1 MILEVHPLLRYRCLV
16 LDHDDTTVDSTRA
29 VNYPQF
35 LEALA
40 RYRPQLSISE
50 EEFFRYCYDPGFY
63 AMCDQ
68 VLHYTPE
75 ELAGH
80 VAMWKTYHQTHH
92 PRFFPGIP
100 ALLARQRAAGGL
112 YCVVSH
118 SDDDV
123 IAAAYQEAGVPLPD
137 LIFGAEQPPER
148 RKPNPWPLEE
158 ILRRFSLTPADLLV
172 VDDMPHGAHMAR
184 AVGVTFAGAGWYGML
199 PDIEAKMRPQCD
211 VFFPTVGAFAAYLF
225 PEEAE

>member
-1 MILEVHPLLRYRCLV
+1 MLRYRCLV

-50 EEFFRYCYDPGFY
+50 EAFFRYCYDPGFY

-75 ELAGH
+75 ELTGH

-100 ALLARQRAAGGL
+100 ALLARQRAAGGQNHRRSAQNIRRARRGCSCCFAENMV
-112 YCVVSH
+112 Y
-118 SDDDV
+118 
-123 IAAAYQEAGVPLPD
+123 Y
-137 LIFGAEQPPER
+137 FG
-148 RKPNPWPLEE
+148 
-158 ILRRFSLTPADLLV
+158 
-172 VDDMPHGAHMAR
+172 
-184 AVGVTFAGAGWYGML
+184 
-199 PDIEAKMRPQCD
+199 
-211 VFFPTVGAFAAYLF
+211 
-225 PEEAE
+225 